1 MTEEDRAAAL
11 RLQEFLSIQGVP
23 SAKVGI
29 GLTETADGRV
39 TCLFIY
45 CTDEEAQQIGEM
57 NSFESYPVRISRGHA
72 RSMISE

>member
-11 RLQEFLSIQGVP
+11 RLQEFLSTQGVP
-23 SAKVGI
+23 SANVGI

-45 CTDEEAQQIGEM
+45 CTEEAAQHIGEI
-57 NSFESYPVRISRGHA
+57 NSFENYPVRISSGHA
-72 RSMISE
+72 RSMITE